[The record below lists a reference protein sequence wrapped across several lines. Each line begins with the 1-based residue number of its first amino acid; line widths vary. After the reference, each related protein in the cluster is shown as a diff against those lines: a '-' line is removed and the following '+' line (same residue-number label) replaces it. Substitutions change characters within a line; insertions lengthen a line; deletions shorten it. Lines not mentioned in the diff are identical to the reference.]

1 MCVFIFCTIYIKFNL
16 FLSKQMTTQIYFYT
30 GTGNSLWSA
39 KKLSE
44 NLGNVELLPL
54 PVVAGKPANPQA
66 DTVGLVFPVHIW
78 GLPRLVVNFVN
89 CLKRDSS
96 KYYFALA
103 VNAGQVAA
111 TLIQLKKLLL
121 SRGINLDAGFSIDM
135 PSNYIPWGG
144 AISEKKQ
151 QTKFKTAAEKISRI
165 AEDIKKQKKVAPEK
179 GPLWQNILFSFLYRK
194 SFPHIHKMDKSF
206 WTDEKCNTC
215 RICEKI
221 CPTHNIV
228 ITDGKPAWQHRCD
241 QCFACLQWCPEEAIQ
256 YGKSTKNKKR
266 YRHPDISLRDMMA
279 GMADA

>member
-1 MCVFIFCTIYIKFNL
+1 
-16 FLSKQMTTQIYFYT
+16 MTTQIYFYT

-89 CLKRDSS
+89 CLKSDSS

-121 SRGINLDAGFSIDM
+121 SKGINLDAGFSIDM

-144 AISEKKQ
+144 AISEKSSRQNSKLRR
-151 QTKFKTAAEKISRI
+151 KKSAALPKISKS
-165 AEDIKKQKKVAPEK
+165 KKRLRLRKAPVAK
-179 GPLWQNILFSFLYRK
+179 YSFL
-194 SFPHIHKMDKSF
+194 FPV
-206 WTDEKCNTC
+206 
-215 RICEKI
+215 
-221 CPTHNIV
+221 P
-228 ITDGKPAWQHRCD
+228 
-241 QCFACLQWCPEEAIQ
+241 
-256 YGKSTKNKKR
+256 
-266 YRHPDISLRDMMA
+266 
-279 GMADA
+279 